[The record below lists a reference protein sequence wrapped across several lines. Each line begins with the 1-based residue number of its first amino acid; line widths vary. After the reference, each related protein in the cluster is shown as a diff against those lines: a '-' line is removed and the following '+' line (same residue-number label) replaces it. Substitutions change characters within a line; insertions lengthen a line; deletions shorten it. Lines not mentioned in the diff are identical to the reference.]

1 MYLLS
6 PEIKNYLPKEK
17 SFGMDML
24 IKRLLKLKK
33 KICVFP
39 IKEDEWRDTGNWD
52 DYFKLGTNSFP
63 YSKSLGYPD
72 FSSVGAVVSE
82 DLYGTGT
89 LIAPNV
95 VVTAAHVLR
104 NTLFD
109 PTPTP
114 SSWKFILNSDYENI
128 DAVCG
133 FRKNRKDKFLRS
145 LYSKIANF
153 FIRKLLK
160 SNIKDLGCSLKLFR
174 KNLIEE
180 IRFSGD
186 MHRMLSVLFEYR
198 GHRII
203 QIPVVHK
210 ERKFGETKYGLNRL
224 IPVFVDSFLIY
235 LSEGFTLTPRYSLSK
250 LAFYSFM
257 ASFLLISY
265 SAFQKF
271 AYEIFVHRNP
281 IFLIGLTFL
290 FISIQFYILPY

>member
-1 MYLLS
+1 MINEISIVIPALNEEESIPSLISEIDNELSNTQLKYEIIIVDDGSKFSLDSIVPKNKNLKIFRNLYTKGQSQSLLKGIENS
-6 PEIKNYLPKEK
+6 EFKYICVLDGDGQNPPFEIKN
-17 SFGMDML
+17 L
-24 IKRLLKLKK
+24 I
-33 KICVFP
+33 
-39 IKEDEWRDTGNWD
+39 DT
-52 DYFKLGTNSFP
+52 F
-63 YSKSLGYPD
+63 
-72 FSSVGAVVSE
+72 
-82 DLYGTGT
+82 
-89 LIAPNV
+89 
-95 VVTAAHVLR
+95 
-104 NTLFD
+104 
-109 PTPTP
+109 
-114 SSWKFILNSDYENI
+114 NSDYENI
-128 DAVCG
+128 VAVCG
-133 FRKNRKDKFLRS
+133 FRKNRKDKFMRS

-290 FISIQFYILPY
+290 FISIQLFVTSVISFFIENKKD

>member
-1 MYLLS
+1 MINEISIVIPALNEEESIPSLISEIDNELSNTQLKYEIIIVDDGSKVSLDSIIPKNKNLKIFRNLYTKGQSQSLLKGIENS
-6 PEIKNYLPKEK
+6 EFKYICVLDGDGQNPPFEIKN
-17 SFGMDML
+17 L
-24 IKRLLKLKK
+24 I
-33 KICVFP
+33 
-39 IKEDEWRDTGNWD
+39 DT
-52 DYFKLGTNSFP
+52 F
-63 YSKSLGYPD
+63 
-72 FSSVGAVVSE
+72 
-82 DLYGTGT
+82 
-89 LIAPNV
+89 
-95 VVTAAHVLR
+95 
-104 NTLFD
+104 
-109 PTPTP
+109 
-114 SSWKFILNSDYENI
+114 NSDYENI

-271 AYEIFVHRNP
+271 AYEVFVHRNP

-290 FISIQFYILPY
+290 FISIQLFLNSVISFFIENKKD

>member
-1 MYLLS
+1 MINEISIVIPALNEEESIPLLIS
-6 PEIKNYLPKEK
+6 EIDNELSNTELKYEIIIVDDGSKVSLDSIVPKNKNLKILRNLYTKGQSQSLLKGIENSEYKHICVLDGDGQNPPSEIKN
-17 SFGMDML
+17 L
-24 IKRLLKLKK
+24 I
-33 KICVFP
+33 
-39 IKEDEWRDTGNWD
+39 
-52 DYFKLGTNSFP
+52 
-63 YSKSLGYPD
+63 
-72 FSSVGAVVSE
+72 
-82 DLYGTGT
+82 
-89 LIAPNV
+89 
-95 VVTAAHVLR
+95 
-104 NTLFD
+104 NTF
-109 PTPTP
+109 
-114 SSWKFILNSDYENI
+114 NSDYENI

-145 LYSKIANF
+145 FYSKIANF

-160 SNIKDLGCSLKLFR
+160 SNVKDLGCSLKLFR

-203 QIPVVHK
+203 QIPVGHK
-210 ERKFGETKYGLNRL
+210 ERKFGETKYGFNRL

-290 FISIQFYILPY
+290 FISIQLFATSVISFFIESKKD